1 MVDER
6 VEVKPVELI
15 SLLNEAKIGTLV
27 IPDFQRDFIWRLNQI
42 EELLNSVVNGYF
54 VGSILLLE
62 SPLANQRFAPR
73 LLRGVQQSEVNL
85 SNQSTIRFILD
96 GQQRITSLFY
106 AFFEP
111 NVPLSDEF
119 SFVCKFYIRPDSMD
133 IFGLTD
139 LQDLARRLR
148 LGKDLIQQLYDI
160 YRNQY
165 GVDFENLPT
174 MAIFRSEEAFNNYIN
189 NSPSLTHQF
198 REKLRNI
205 FDRIQ
210 AYKIPVITLPS
221 NTSDE
226 DIVNTFERINR
237 TGTPLSIFELAVA
250 RYYPMGINLNVLKD
264 RIKHRPFLTV
274 LDEVSVLK
282 VMALFRDLEPK
293 SQNLLR
299 LADTESNK
307 NKAQILAEFHGQW
320 DKAVNWLDAALQ
332 RIRQVYGAG
341 KIRIGN
347 RTIDLIPYTSMIV
360 PLAVLLSEI
369 DRRGNQASLYNGLD
383 LWYWSSVFAQ
393 RYTHG
398 TDSKSFGDVK
408 ELRTLFG
415 NPTKK
420 PDFIPNLEYVR
431 GEMLK
436 SARSSALGKAFYNQL
451 ILNNSRDL
459 LTGQPLTISE
469 CQIDHIFPSSHF
481 GKAADNIFNLTL
493 LDKATNQKK
502 KDKLPVDFISECLV
516 SHGNSDDKLMQTLE
530 THFIPREAYDAM
542 KANNLDVFIQTR
554 ANHFVQV
561 LRTKLSGV

>member
-1 MVDER
+1 MVD
-6 VEVKPVELI
+6 VEQVNLI
-15 SLLNEAKIGTLV
+15 SLLNEARNGALV
-27 IPDFQRDFIWRLNQI
+27 IPDFQRDFIWRLKQI

-73 LLRGVQQSEVNL
+73 LLRGVQQSDVNL
-85 SNQSTIRFILD
+85 TNENIIRFILD
-96 GQQRITSLFY
+96 GQQRVTSLFY

-111 NVPLSDEF
+111 DVPLSDEF
-119 SFVCKFYIRPDSMD
+119 NFVYKFYIRPDSMD

-148 LGKDLIQQLYDI
+148 LGKDLIAQLYDI

-174 MAIFRSEEAFNNYIN
+174 MSIFRDEEAFNNYIA

-210 AYKIPVITLPS
+210 VYKIPVITLPI

-250 RYYPMGINLNVLKD
+250 RYYPVSINLNVLKS
-264 RIKHRPFLTV
+264 RIKHRPFLEV
-274 LDEVSVLK
+274 LDDVSVLK
-282 VMALFRDLEPK
+282 AMALFKDLEPK

-307 NKAQILAEFHGQW
+307 NKAQILAEFHSLW
-320 DKAVNWLDAALQ
+320 DRAVNWLDSALE
-332 RIRQVYGAG
+332 RIRHVYGAG
-341 KIRIGN
+341 KIKIGN

-360 PLAVLLSEI
+360 PLAVLLYEI
-369 DRRGNQASLYNGLD
+369 DRRGNQASLYKELD
-383 LWYWSSVFAQ
+383 LWYWASVFAQ

-398 TDSKSFGDVK
+398 TDSKSFSDVR
-408 ELRTLFG
+408 ELRNLFG

-420 PDFIPNLEYVR
+420 PDFIPNFEYVR
-431 GEMLK
+431 NEMLK

-451 ILNNSRDL
+451 VSNNPRDL

-469 CQIDHIFPSSHF
+469 CQIDHVFPSSRF

-493 LDKATNQKK
+493 LDKSTNQKK
-502 KDKLPVDFISECLV
+502 KDKPPADFIGDCLV
-516 SHGNSDDKLMQTLE
+516 SHGNSSDELMQTLE

-542 KANNLDVFIQTR
+542 KENKMDAFIQAR
-554 ANHFVQV
+554 ANHFVHV
-561 LRTKLSGV
+561 LKTKLSGD